1 MTTQVQAITK
11 PLNLPLFMFLGI
23 VFWFTGVLFVRLGG
37 EALFISGSPWLFFL
51 FAIAVPA
58 SWGFVQLTTMI
69 GQVKGLQ
76 LLNALVIETITATL
90 MDGTVLTWF
99 QTIYSQ
105 DSAKL
110 LLIAAW
116 LLWGGGMGLAVGYW
130 QSNRQSQTT
139 D

>member
-1 MTTQVQAITK
+1 
-11 PLNLPLFMFLGI
+11 
-23 VFWFTGVLFVRLGG
+23 
-37 EALFISGSPWLFFL
+37 
-51 FAIAVPA
+51 
-58 SWGFVQLTTMI
+58 MI